1 MGTMS
6 IPVYT
11 YSHTLQAHTP
21 STAHVTMNVFPLLKG
36 SQHTRSHSFKEN
48 WVSFSQQLSNS
59 NTSIDRGATSS
70 STYLSML
77 EFYLAQIFT
86 VMCMLS
92 QFIWVHICNCPAVY
106 RKHRLL
112 VVIHHLWLLQPLFLL
127 FSNDT
132 WDLRGSML

>member
-21 STAHVTMNVFPLLKG
+21 STAHVTMDVCPLLKG

-48 WVSFSQQLSNS
+48 WLSFSQQLSNS

-70 STYLSML
+70 STYVSML
-77 EFYLAQIFT
+77 EFYLAQIFA
-86 VMCMLS
+86 VMLCCLNWYE
-92 QFIWVHICNCPAVY
+92 FIYVTALLCTEN
-106 RKHRLL
+106 RLL
-112 VVIHHLWLLQPLFLL
+112 IVIYHLWLLQPLFLL
-127 FSNDT
+127 FSNDL
-132 WDLRGSML
+132 WDLGGSML